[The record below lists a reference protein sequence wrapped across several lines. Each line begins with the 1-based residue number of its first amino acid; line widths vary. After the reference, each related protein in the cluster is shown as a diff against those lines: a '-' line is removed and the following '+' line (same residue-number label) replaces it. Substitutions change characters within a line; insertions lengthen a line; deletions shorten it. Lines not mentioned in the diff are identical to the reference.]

1 MAAIWVATL
10 FEFLLPI
17 SITQQLG
24 NGELEAYLAA
34 EALHCKLVRLPIRP
48 IVAQHGQAEQCLIIQ
63 IINPVVVHEHALR
76 EVFVGLSLNF
86 DVDEEPGFPAVLQPD
101 LEQHVSEPGADF
113 GFGHDA
119 VQLFVE
125 GFIATAPIDSF
136 VDTGKKE
143 LEKGREIAEQS
154 LFPGRVEIEPWSSFA
169 HERNGSQRRARPC
182 ASLGE
187 RRPRK

>member
-101 LEQHVSEPGADF
+101 IEQHVSEPGADF
-113 GFGHDA
+113 GFRHDA

-125 GFIATAPIDSF
+125 GFIARLQSTASW
-136 VDTGKKE
+136 TRAKRSWRKE
-143 LEKGREIAEQS
+143 GR
-154 LFPGRVEIEPWSSFA
+154 
-169 HERNGSQRRARPC
+169 
-182 ASLGE
+182 
-187 RRPRK
+187 